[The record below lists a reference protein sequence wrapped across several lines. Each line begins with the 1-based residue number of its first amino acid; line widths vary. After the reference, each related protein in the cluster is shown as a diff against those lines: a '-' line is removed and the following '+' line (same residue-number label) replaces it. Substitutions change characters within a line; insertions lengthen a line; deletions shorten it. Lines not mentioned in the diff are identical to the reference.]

1 MVTCD
6 DDDLAS
12 RAVWADAGEFC
23 EHVARKQHETNA
35 HLWLFCKVSAVDDKR
50 WIPLNNVIYAAYES
64 SCDVNSALVLS
75 RSRDAAVSFVTE
87 VGVR

>member
-23 EHVARKQHETNA
+23 EHVARKQHKANA
-35 HLWLFCKVSAVDDKR
+35 HLWLFSKVSAVNNKW
-50 WIPLNNVIYAAYES
+50 WIPLDDVIYAAYKS
-64 SCDVNSALVLS
+64 SGDINSALVLS